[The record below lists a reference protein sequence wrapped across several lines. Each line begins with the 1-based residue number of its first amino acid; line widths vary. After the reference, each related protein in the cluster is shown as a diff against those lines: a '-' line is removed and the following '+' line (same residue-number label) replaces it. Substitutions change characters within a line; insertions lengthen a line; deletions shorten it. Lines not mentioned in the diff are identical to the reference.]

1 MQRREFIALLG
12 STAASSGP
20 WPLIASAQTTSK
32 VYRLG
37 TIGPRDPF
45 DDKSPFGS
53 ILVRV
58 LAERG
63 YTLGQN
69 LTLDARGAKGDMHR
83 VPQLLQEMKADK
95 VDAFVVTG
103 FPVALAAK
111 ASGIPTVVA

>member
-69 LTLDARGAKGDMHR
+69 LISTLAELREICIAYPNSFRK
-83 VPQLLQEMKADK
+83 
-95 VDAFVVTG
+95 
-103 FPVALAAK
+103 
-111 ASGIPTVVA
+111 

>member
-12 STAASSGP
+12 STAASSVS

-32 VYRLG
+32 VYHLG

-69 LTLDARGAKGDMHR
+69 LTLDARGAKGVCIKYLNSFR
-83 VPQLLQEMKADK
+83 K
-95 VDAFVVTG
+95 
-103 FPVALAAK
+103 
-111 ASGIPTVVA
+111 

>member
-1 MQRREFIALLG
+1 MQRREFITLVG
-12 STAASSGP
+12 SAAACSVS
-20 WPLIASAQTTSK
+20 WPLSASAQTTSIH
-32 VYRLG
+32 RLG

-69 LTLDARGAKGDMHR
+69 LAFDARGAKGDMHR
-83 VPQLLQEMKADK
+83 VPQLLAEMKADMA
-95 VDAFVVTG
+95 DAFVVTG
-103 FPVALAAK
+103 FP
-111 ASGIPTVVA
+111 

>member
-1 MQRREFIALLG
+1 MRRRDFITLVG
-12 STAASSGP
+12 SSAIACMSGP
-20 WPLIASAQTTSK
+20 PGASAQTTSN

-69 LTLDARGAKGDMHR
+69 LALDARGAKGDMHR
-83 VPQLLQEMKADK
+83 VPQLLNEMKADK
-95 VDAFVVTG
+95 IDAFVVTG
-103 FPVALAAK
+103 FPVA
-111 ASGIPTVVA
+111 VA